1 MLTRRKAES
10 GTALG
15 QRALLVVA
23 IVSAS
28 IGAVSTQARPYNV
41 IMKDVAAT
49 SGALRKS
56 VEASDFAA
64 SAEHAQRLER
74 LFKET
79 EDFWTKFKTKD
90 AIDAAVGAKELSGSI
105 AAAASAKDAPK
116 MKTAVSGLGRFC
128 TTCHDSHREQ
138 MPDKSYRIRP

>member
-1 MLTRRKAES
+1 MSRHYFP
-10 GTALG
+10 
-15 QRALLVVA
+15 LVAVL
-23 IVSAS
+23 VAS
-28 IGAVSTQARPYNV
+28 IGAGAAQARPYNV
-41 IMKDVAAT
+41 IMKDVAT
-49 SGALRKS
+49 VSGALRKS

-74 LFKET
+74 LFRET

-90 AIDAAVGAKELSGSI
+90 AIDAAVGAKELSASI
-105 AAAASAKDAPK
+105 AAAATAKDAPK
-116 MKTAVSGLGRFC
+116 MKTATSGLGRFC

>member
-1 MLTRRKAES
+1 MRR
-10 GTALG
+10 G
-15 QRALLVVA
+15 LLVVA
-23 IVSAS
+23 VVI
-28 IGAVSTQARPYNV
+28 AVAGVAEAAAVQTRPYNV
-41 IMKDVAAT
+41 IMKDVASA

-56 VEASDFAA
+56 VEASDFTA
-64 SAEHAQRLER
+64 SAEQARRLEQ

-90 AIDAAVGAKELSGSI
+90 AIDAAAGARELSASI
-105 AAAASAKDAPK
+105 AAAAGARDAQK
-116 MKTAVSGLGRFC
+116 LKTTASGLGRYC

>member
-1 MLTRRKAES
+1 MSRHHFV
-10 GTALG
+10 
-15 QRALLVVA
+15 VVA
-23 IVSAS
+23 IVVSSVSATS
-28 IGAVSTQARPYNV
+28 AQTRPYNV
-41 IMKDVAAT
+41 IMKDVAVA

-64 SAEHAQRLER
+64 SVEQAQRLER

-90 AIDAAVGAKELSGSI
+90 AIDAAVGAKELSASI
-105 AAAASAKDAPK
+105 AAAATAKDAPK
-116 MKTAVSGLGRFC
+116 MKTATSGLVRFC
-128 TTCHDSHREQ
+128 STCHDSHREQ

>member
-1 MLTRRKAES
+1 MSRLCP
-10 GTALG
+10 
-15 QRALLVVA
+15 VA
-23 IVSAS
+23 IVILAATAIASA
-28 IGAVSTQARPYNV
+28 QARPYNV
-41 IMKDVAAT
+41 IMKDVAAA

-64 SAEHAQRLER
+64 AAEQARRLEQ

-79 EDFWTKFKTKD
+79 EEFWARFKTKD
-90 AIDAAVGAKELSGSI
+90 AIDAAAGARELSASI
-105 AAAASAKDAPK
+105 AAAAGAKDAAK
-116 MKTAVSGLGRFC
+116 MKTAASGLGRFC